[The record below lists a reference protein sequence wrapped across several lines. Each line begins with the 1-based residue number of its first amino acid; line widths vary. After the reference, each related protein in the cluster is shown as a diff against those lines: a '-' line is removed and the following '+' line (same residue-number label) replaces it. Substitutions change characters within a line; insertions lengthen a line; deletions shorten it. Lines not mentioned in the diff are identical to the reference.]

1 MRNLCQISPEKIKK
15 LCAFA
20 LVLCLVYGLTPA
32 AEGISVKL
40 RGKIALAGILSGL
53 AYATHVLVKHDRR
66 AVEELRLHL
75 GPPERVVQFERGFD
89 LWRIDHY
96 GERCY
101 MFLNNRFI
109 RFAPCADLQS
119 EYQTYSQVE
128 VCMCKF
134 VPPFFID
141 TPVLVLPRWL
151 RLCPLHP
158 QRALQLVSSDL
169 YRLEDGRLLDLQ
181 PWLSR

>member
-1 MRNLCQISPEKIKK
+1 MQNLCQIFRKKIKK
-15 LCAFA
+15 VCAFA
-20 LVLCLVYGLTPA
+20 LIVCLIGGVTPSTEA
-32 AEGISVKL
+32 ISVKL

-53 AYATHVLVKHDRR
+53 AYTTHALVTRDRR
-66 AVEELRLHL
+66 AVEKLRLQL

-101 MFLNNRFI
+101 MFRNNQFI
-109 RFAPCADLQS
+109 KSAPCTGREIEHQA
-119 EYQTYSQVE
+119 YTGVKAC
-128 VCMCKF
+128 VCRF
-134 VPPFFID
+134 VPPFLID
-141 TPVLVLPRWL
+141 MPVLVTPKWL

-158 QRALQLVSSDL
+158 QRVPQFVSSGL
-169 YRLEDGRLLDLQ
+169 YRLADGRLLDLG

>member
-1 MRNLCQISPEKIKK
+1 M
-15 LCAFA
+15 CAVA
-20 LVLCLVYGLTPA
+20 LVLCLIIGLTPA

-53 AYATHVLVKHDRR
+53 AYATHVLVKRDRR

-89 LWRIDHY
+89 LWRVDHY
-96 GERCY
+96 REQCY
-101 MFLNNRFI
+101 MFRNNRFI
-109 RFAPCADLQS
+109 KSAPCADLQS
-119 EYQTYSQVE
+119 EYQTYSRVKAC
-128 VCMCKF
+128 VCEL
-134 VPPFFID
+134 VPPFLID

-158 QRALQLVSSDL
+158 QGVPRFVSSYL
-169 YRLEDGRLLDLQ
+169 YRSEDERSLDLH